1 MPKYKS
7 IKKKNHYKT
16 LKQANNRRKNTYK
29 NKYRGGGPL
38 KYLRGLGQR
47 LGLTRAN
54 NRTNR
59 AQDDDQA
66 RQRMYAWFAEQERLN
81 AEALAL
87 QVQAEASQRAQVE
100 ASQRAQVEASQRAQA
115 EASQRAQA
123 EASQRAQAEA
133 LVRAPLPL
141 PHPSSPPSPTNNN
154 TNYYILK
161 LLKEIKE
168 VINEIKLIPTIVRNY
183 SSPNS
188 QVYINNIYRTA
199 NRIEITL
206 YDASPSISENPYIIE
221 ARRKLQDALGDTEA
235 RVHSIRQSQE
245 NMTRRA
251 MQRQL
256 YNDDI

>member
-87 QVQAEASQRAQVE
+87 RAQTEASQRIQAE
-100 ASQRAQVEASQRAQA
+100 SSQRIQA

-123 EASQRAQAEA
+123 EAV
-133 LVRAPLPL
+133 VRAPLPL
-141 PHPSSPPSPTNNN
+141 PHPSSPPSPANNN
-154 TNYYILK
+154 TNYYISK

>member
-1 MPKYKS
+1 MPK
-7 IKKKNHYKT
+7 YKT

-29 NKYRGGGPL
+29 NTYKNKGRGPL
-38 KYLRGLGQR
+38 KYLRGLGQSIGRR

-66 RQRMYAWFAEQERLN
+66 RQRMHAWFAEQERLN

-87 QVQAEASQRAQVE
+87 
-100 ASQRAQVEASQRAQA
+100 RAQA

-123 EASQRAQAEA
+123 EASQQIQAEA
-133 LVRAPLPL
+133 LVRASLPL
-141 PHPSSPPSPTNNN
+141 PHPSSPPSPANNN
-154 TNYYILK
+154 TNYYISK

-221 ARRKLQDALGDTEA
+221 ARRKLQDALGDAEA
-235 RVHSIRQSQE
+235 RLHSIRQSQE

>member
-16 LKQANNRRKNTYK
+16 LKPANNKRKNTYK
-29 NKYRGGGPL
+29 NTYKNKGRGPL
-38 KYLRGLGQR
+38 KYLRGLGQSIGQR

-66 RQRMYAWFAEQERLN
+66 RQRMHAWFAEQERLN

-87 QVQAEASQRAQVE
+87 
-100 ASQRAQVEASQRAQA
+100 RAQA
-115 EASQRAQA
+115 EASPRI
-123 EASQRAQAEA
+123 QAEA
-133 LVRAPLPL
+133 LVRASLPL
-141 PHPSSPPSPTNNN
+141 PHPSSPPSPANNN
-154 TNYYILK
+154 TNYYISK

>member
-87 QVQAEASQRAQVE
+87 
-100 ASQRAQVEASQRAQA
+100 RAQA
-115 EASQRAQA
+115 EASQRTQA
-123 EASQRAQAEA
+123 EASQQIQAEA
-133 LVRAPLPL
+133 LVRASLPL
-141 PHPSSPPSPTNNN
+141 PHSSSPPSPANNN
-154 TNYYILK
+154 TNYYISK

-221 ARRKLQDALGDTEA
+221 ARRELQDALGDAEA
-235 RVHSIRQSQE
+235 RLHSIRQSQE